1 MSKVALIAAGGT
13 GGHVFPAE
21 SLAHELKARG
31 WTVHLATDS
40 RAERFAGK
48 FPADGIHVIPSATFG
63 SKNPISLIKTA
74 WTLLSGVRAAGR
86 LIKKL
91 KPNIVIG
98 FGGYPTLPPLYAATR
113 AGVPTLIH
121 EQNAVMGRANAA
133 LAKRVTAIAGGFLPE
148 SGAAYPEK
156 TILSGNP
163 VRPEVL
169 AASSVPYA
177 LAKSGDFNLL
187 VFGGSQGAQYF
198 SKAIPE
204 AIEIVSATARDGYG
218 NNTEMIRQRLKI
230 TQQARIEDEAEVRA
244 AYERMGIA
252 AEVAPFFQNMAGR
265 IAKAHF
271 VISRAGASTV
281 SELGV
286 IGRPS
291 LLVPYPFA
299 LDHDQAANAAAL
311 QAAGGAMVVKQ
322 SELTPAKIADIIL
335 GVMNDPK
342 KAAATAASAKG
353 SSMPNATQLLSD
365 LTEAIASGKS
375 VSDFKSQIKN

>member
-1 MSKVALIAAGGT
+1 MSRVALIAAGGT
-13 GGHVFPAE
+13 GGHLFPAE
-21 SLAHELKARG
+21 ALAHELKGRG

-40 RAERFAGK
+40 RAERFADK
-48 FPADGIHVIPSATFG
+48 FPADGIHIIPSATFS

-74 WTLLSGVRAAGR
+74 WTLLSGLRAAGR

-91 KPNIVIG
+91 TPNIVIG

-113 AGVPTLIH
+113 AGIPTLIH

-148 SGAAYPEK
+148 IGASYPLK
-156 TILSGNP
+156 TILTGNP

-169 AASSVPYA
+169 AASSVSYA
-177 LAKSGDFNLL
+177 LTPTGDFNLL

-204 AIEIVSATARDGYG
+204 AIEMLLKNDRQTHG
-218 NNTEMIRQRLKI
+218 NDTETIRQRLRI

-244 AYERMGIA
+244 AYERIGVRA
-252 AEVAPFFQNMAGR
+252 KVSPFFDNMAQR

-322 SELTPAKIADIIL
+322 SELTPQKIADIIL
-335 GVMNDPK
+335 SIINDPQ
-342 KAAATAASAKG
+342 KAAATSAAAKS
-353 SSMPNATQLLSD
+353 SSMPHATQLLSD
-365 LTEAIASGKS
+365 LAEAIASGKT
-375 VSDFKSQIKN
+375 VGEFKRDAKI

>member
-1 MSKVALIAAGGT
+1 MSRVALIAAGGT

-48 FPADGIHVIPSATFG
+48 FPADGIHIIPSATFG

-91 KPNIVIG
+91 KPDIVIG
-98 FGGYPTLPPLYAATR
+98 FGGYPTLPPLYAATMR
-113 AGVPTLIH
+113 GIPTLIH

-148 SGAAYPEK
+148 SGAAYPDK
-156 TILSGNP
+156 TILTGNP

-169 AASSVPYA
+169 AASSVPYS

-204 AIEIVSATARDGYG
+204 AVEIVSATAQDGYG
-218 NNTEMIRQRLKI
+218 NDTETIRQRLKI
-230 TQQARIEDEAEVRA
+230 TQQARVEDEAAVRA
-244 AYERMGIA
+244 DYERMGIA

-265 IAKAHF
+265 IADAHF

-322 SELTPAKIADIIL
+322 SELTPQKIADIIL
-335 GVMNDPK
+335 SIMNDPQ
-342 KAAATAASAKG
+342 KAAATAAAAKS
-353 SSMPNATQLLSD
+353 SSMPHATQLLSD
-365 LTEAIASGKS
+365 LAEAIASGKT
-375 VSDFKSQIKN
+375 VGEFKRRATH

>member
-31 WTVHLATDS
+31 WSVHLATDS

-74 WTLLSGVRAAGR
+74 WTLLSGARTAGK
-86 LIKKL
+86 LIKKI

-113 AGVPTLIH
+113 AHVPTLIH
-121 EQNAVMGRANAA
+121 EQNAVMGRANAV
-133 LAKRVTAIAGGFLPE
+133 LAKRVTGIAGGFLPE
-148 SGAAYPEK
+148 SGAAYPGK
-156 TILSGNP
+156 TVLTGNP

-169 AASSVPYA
+169 AASHTPYS
-177 LAKSGDFNLL
+177 LTDSGLFNLL

-198 SKAIPE
+198 AKAIPE
-204 AIEIVSATARDGYG
+204 AIEMLS
-218 NNTEMIRQRLKI
+218 ESMRQRLEI
-230 TQQARIEDEAEVRA
+230 TQQARAEDERQVRA
-244 AYERMGIA
+244 DYERMGIK

-322 SELTPAKIADIIL
+322 SELTPAKIADIISS
-335 GVMNDPK
+335 VMNDPQ
-342 KAAATAASAKG
+342 KAAATAAAAKS

-365 LTEAIASGKS
+365 LAEAIASGKT
-375 VSDFKSQIKN
+375 VSDFKKDIHP